1 MIFNCTFNLTRHLKR
16 TEATIYPGPPHWQE
30 RVNAPSV
37 RETYADLDGLDA
49 AALERA
55 KVIAFRKGGR
65 K

>member
-1 MIFNCTFNLTRHLKR
+1 MIFTRTFNLTRHLKR

-37 RETYADLDGLDA
+37 REAYCDLDGLDA
-49 AALERA
+49 AAIERA

>member
-1 MIFNCTFNLTRHLKR
+1 MIFTRQFNLIRHLKR

-37 RETYADLDGLDA
+37 REAYCDLDGLDA

>member
-1 MIFNCTFNLTRHLKR
+1 MIFNRTFNLTRHLER
-16 TEATIYPGPPHWQE
+16 SEAKIYPGPPHWQE